1 MILCSRSARKLAA
14 CSSGEQR
21 AVLRKSCAVSG
32 CRSREDGVVPHEP
45 VFRPLDELANFG
57 SLSGML
63 MVEGAALPTATGL
76 GWSLKNDGR
85 GRIYLSFF
93 GPTATDALA
102 ECLKALTTMM
112 HDDVQLIVDLRELDG
127 HNVESRPLWRDW
139 LTRHKAQLS
148 NVVVVVKRAM
158 VMYRMVTTAVGLAAG
173 VRIHVVEHL
182 P

>member
-1 MILCSRSARKLAA
+1 
-14 CSSGEQR
+14 
-21 AVLRKSCAVSG
+21 
-32 CRSREDGVVPHEP
+32 

-93 GPTATDALA
+93 GPTATDALV